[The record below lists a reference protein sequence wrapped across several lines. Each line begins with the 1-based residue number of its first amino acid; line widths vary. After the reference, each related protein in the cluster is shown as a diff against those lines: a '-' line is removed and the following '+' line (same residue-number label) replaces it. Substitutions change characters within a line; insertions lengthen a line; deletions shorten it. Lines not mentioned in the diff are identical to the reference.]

1 MSTGK
6 NDLPAL
12 YQRTYEPCKSQCYV
26 CNKKYEKYIL
36 PIVHEGT
43 IEFLGSS
50 HFGKVLRDNK
60 LSYDEPDAIIN
71 SLWDSDDWRE
81 KVFGKKTVA
90 KYNVTAFF
98 FQLIAAR
105 ILGFE
110 KQISTDS
117 VYCVLCRDE
126 NDKCKY
132 HKRRNWKGFEFRR
145 KGGGNEIGRT
155 CEKMRVNVLNYSF
168 VGELAFA
175 KTVSYCT

>member
-1 MSTGK
+1 MKIWLLT
-6 NDLPAL
+6 P
-12 YQRTYEPCKSQCYV
+12 RFIV
-26 CNKKYEKYIL
+26 IL
-36 PIVHEGT
+36 
-43 IEFLGSS
+43 LGSS

-110 KQISTDS
+110 KQDSTDS